1 MTNFPL
7 ALSQS
12 MRNTAVQSCCF
23 ICFVTAI
30 FFLIF
35 HVINALRKLKF
46 VATKK
51 VSDVKVSGMV
61 QEKEINSNGKHSIC
75 DNLQR
80 VSTVHDWES
89 YKVKDVFDDGTMTFF
104 WQAHTL
110 TVLFLLTCVL
120 VYVTFFEESSTDI
133 EYNVKRGIVACILVF
148 LLLGVTQIPDGPF
161 RRPHPA
167 LWRFVFCISI
177 VYELFLI
184 FILFQTADDARQ
196 LLKHVDKNL
205 GKPLSEKKYGG
216 NCLLYDSSHPSDPF
230 HNIWDKMDIFVPT
243 HFFGWWIKTLMLR
256 DWWICTVM
264 SIMFEILEYT
274 LEHQLPNFSECWWDH
289 WLMDALI
296 CNGLGIYLGMITLK
310 YLSMKPYH
318 WRGLWLIPT
327 YKGKLQR
334 IAAQFGPHS
343 WIQFDWKPTSS
354 LTRWLCVLGL
364 IFMSLLLE
372 LNTFYLKFVL
382 WLEPPHLLNILRLV
396 LMVFAGAV
404 SVREYFQLLDDPNCK
419 TFGRQSWVMV
429 AIVITEF
436 LVIAKF
442 DYNTITKPLPTH
454 IIYFW
459 IFALCSLFIWT
470 VWKFFFNHKFSI
482 GKKLED
488 YSELNDYKDVL
499 NQDIMLKE
507 NGSPN
512 LHYRAF
518 QKTP

>member
-1 MTNFPL
+1 M
-7 ALSQS
+7 
-12 MRNTAVQSCCF
+12 M
-23 ICFVTAI
+23 
-30 FFLIF
+30 
-35 HVINALRKLKF
+35 HV
-46 VATKK
+46 
-51 VSDVKVSGMV
+51 
-61 QEKEINSNGKHSIC
+61 EKDNSNGKQFEHH
-75 DNLQR
+75 NLQR

-89 YKVKDVFDDGTMTFF
+89 YKIKDVFDDGTMTFF

-110 TVLFLLTCVL
+110 TVLFLLTCAL
-120 VYVTFFEESSTDI
+120 IYVAFFEETSSDL
-133 EYNVKRGIVACILVF
+133 EYNVKRGIISCILVF

-177 VYELFLI
+177 VYELALI

-196 LLKHVDKNL
+196 LLKHVDKSL

-216 NCLLYDSSHPSDPF
+216 NCLLYDASHPSDPF
-230 HNIWDKMDIFVPT
+230 HNIWDKLDIFVPT

-289 WLMDALI
+289 WLMDGLI
-296 CNGLGIYLGMITLK
+296 CNGLGIYLGTLTLK

-318 WRGLWLIPT
+318 WRGLWTIPT
-327 YKGKLQR
+327 YKGKLKR
-334 IAAQFGPHS
+334 IAAQFGPYS
-343 WIQFDWKPTSS
+343 WIEFDWKPTSS

-382 WLEPPHLLNILRLV
+382 WLEPPHMLNILRLI

-419 TFGRQSWVMV
+419 TFGRQSWVTV
-429 AIVITEF
+429 SIVITEF

-442 DYNTITKPLPTH
+442 DFETITKPLPTH
-454 IIYFW
+454 ILYFW
-459 IFALCSLFIWT
+459 IFALFILFLWT
-470 VWKFFFNHKFSI
+470 VWKFFFAHKLSSD
-482 GKKLED
+482 KKLED
-488 YSELNDYKDVL
+488 LSPNDKEDQFKDQ
-499 NQDIMLKE
+499 NETNTIIEKE
-507 NGSPN
+507 NGISN
-512 LHYRAF
+512 LRCRNIQNSLDTH
-518 QKTP
+518 T